1 METKIL
7 ILAVVDTTEGAIF
20 ESAGG
25 YFYLPYGKRTSE
37 TSKDSILKVFPCAF
51 LSGWRFW
58 YKIAEDLG
66 ENYEKQE
73 RALLW

>member
-7 ILAVVDTTEGAIF
+7 ILAVIDTTEGAMF

-37 TSKDSILKVFPCAF
+37 PSKDSILKVFPCAF
-51 LSGWRFW
+51 WLE
-58 YKIAEDLG
+58 ILVEDCRGL
-66 ENYEKQE
+66 E
-73 RALLW
+73 REL

>member
-25 YFYLPYGKRTSE
+25 ISTYHTEKELPSQVKIQSSRCSR
-37 TSKDSILKVFPCAF
+37 V

>member
-25 YFYLPYGKRTSE
+25 VFLPTIRK
-37 TSKDSILKVFPCAF
+37 KNF
-51 LSGWRFW
+51 
-58 YKIAEDLG
+58 
-66 ENYEKQE
+66 
-73 RALLW
+73 RAK

>member
-25 YFYLPYGKRTSE
+25 GYFYLPYGKRTSE
-37 TSKDSILKVFPCAF
+37 PSKDSILKVFPCAF
-51 LSGWRFW
+51 WLE
-58 YKIAEDLG
+58 ILV
-66 ENYEKQE
+66 
-73 RALLW
+73 

>member
-25 YFYLPYGKRTSE
+25 YYLPYGKRTSE
-37 TSKDSILKVFPCAF
+37 PSKDSILKVFPCAF
-51 LSGWRFW
+51 WLE
-58 YKIAEDLG
+58 ILV
-66 ENYEKQE
+66 
-73 RALLW
+73 

>member
-25 YFYLPYGKRTSE
+25 GISTYHTEKELPSQVKIQSSRCSR
-37 TSKDSILKVFPCAF
+37 V

>member
-20 ESAGG
+20 ESAGW

-37 TSKDSILKVFPCAF
+37 PSKDSILKVFPCAF
-51 LSGWRFW
+51 WLE
-58 YKIAEDLG
+58 ILV
-66 ENYEKQE
+66 
-73 RALLW
+73 